1 MDLITILVFTFLAVA
16 PLAIAV
22 RYGDRMLDELSRRR
36 RQRKKVIRQRKTTS
50 LPIRSEEIDRLLT
63 AEGKRDA
70 LDDSIAQ
77 SLEALARLSTLHPQ
91 EDSESEIEE
100 IEQAILANESQFSVY
115 LDYAWFQSETLEVLS
130 EEARLLRQFADLPEN
145 GLPVLTHV
153 EQVAQPT
160 SSDKLLTNL
169 QNAMD
174 RKSTADQKLSRIGH
188 VPGVRFD
195 ATVGDDSG
203 SVIDD

>member
-16 PLAIAV
+16 PLAIAI

-36 RQRKKVIRQRKTTS
+36 RQRKKVTRQRKTRS
-50 LPIRSEEIDRLLT
+50 LPIRSEEIDRLLA

-70 LDDSIAQ
+70 VDDSIAQ
-77 SLEALARLSTLHPQ
+77 SLEALARLSTLQPR

-130 EEARLLRQFADLPEN
+130 EEARLLRQLADLPEN
-145 GLPVLTHV
+145 GLPVLARG
-153 EQVAQPT
+153 EQ
-160 SSDKLLTNL
+160 
-169 QNAMD
+169 D
-174 RKSTADQKLSRIGH
+174 RRSKADQKLSRIGH
-188 VPGVRFD
+188 VPGSRFD
-195 ATVGDDSG
+195 ATVDDDSG
-203 SVIDD
+203 SVV